1 MDSLDAVLT
10 SRTTAGSEAES
21 RAAVDAPPPR
31 PMGGTREERAARE
44 LAERDAASSK
54 ARLEAQRRRETPEGV
69 TDDSW
74 NPLWSPLSQVYNV
87 PTVEPW
93 AAYALALCHVA
104 AFTADLLSYKLAG
117 GSGGDVF
124 LRLALFDDAVVYD
137 SQWLRVFTAGL
148 VDFGLVHFAL
158 VNAGLALVGAEAE
171 ALLGTFPFLA
181 VYALSAA
188 FGGVA
193 SMALD
198 PSKLHVASS
207 DGLMGVLG
215 ALLLYSALNVE
226 NEWNPSGFSTRL
238 LKCGALAVGLQYV
251 ASVPTEA
258 GAGHVVNAAGHL
270 VGFISGATLGYLG
283 LSPTFTSEKFEPPD
297 GRRKNLEDVTE
308 VGAGGPKKV
317 WVGLGGFSAAVV
329 ALCAVV
335 VFKRVFDADPRDVF

>member
-1 MDSLDAVLT
+1 
-10 SRTTAGSEAES
+10 
-21 RAAVDAPPPR
+21 
-31 PMGGTREERAARE
+31 MGGTREERAARE

-104 AFTADLLSYKLAG
+104 AFTTDLLSYKLAG

-137 SQWLRVFTAGL
+137 SQWLGVFTAGL

-198 PSKLHVASS
+198 PSKLHVSSS

-258 GAGHVVNAAGHL
+258 GAGHVVNAAGHA
-270 VGFISGATLGYLG
+270 VGFISGGDAGVPRVVADVYERKVRTPGRAQ
-283 LSPTFTSEKFEPPD
+283 EEPG
-297 GRRKNLEDVTE
+297 GRH
-308 VGAGGPKKV
+308 GGWGWWAEEGV
-317 WVGLGGFSAAVV
+317 GGFGRVQRRGGGAVRGCGV
-329 ALCAVV
+329 QASVRRRSEGRLLTFPSYAT
-335 VFKRVFDADPRDVF
+335 

>member
-1 MDSLDAVLT
+1 MDSLDAVLP
-10 SRTTAGSEAES
+10 RTTTGSEAES
-21 RAAVDAPPPR
+21 RAVDAPPPR

-44 LAERDAASSK
+44 LAERDAAVSE

-93 AAYALALCHVA
+93 AAYALACA
-104 AFTADLLSYKLAG
+104 TSRRSPPTCSYKLAG

-137 SQWLRVFTAGL
+137 SQWTRVFTAGL

-193 SMALD
+193 SMAMD

-226 NEWNPSGFSTRL
+226 NEWNPSGFTTRL

-251 ASVPTEA
+251 ASVPAED
-258 GAGHVVNAAGHL
+258 GEGHVVNAAGHL
-270 VGFISGATLGYLG
+270 VGFASGAAWG
-283 LSPTFTSEKFEPPD
+283 TS
-297 GRRKNLEDVTE
+297 GCRRRYER
-308 VGAGGPKKV
+308 KV
-317 WVGLGGFSAAVV
+317 
-329 ALCAVV
+329 
-335 VFKRVFDADPRDVF
+335 

>member
-1 MDSLDAVLT
+1 M
-10 SRTTAGSEAES
+10 
-21 RAAVDAPPPR
+21 
-31 PMGGTREERAARE
+31 
-44 LAERDAASSK
+44 
-54 ARLEAQRRRETPEGV
+54 
-69 TDDSW
+69 
-74 NPLWSPLSQVYNV
+74 
-87 PTVEPW
+87 
-93 AAYALALCHVA
+93 
-104 AFTADLLSYKLAG
+104 
-117 GSGGDVF
+117 
-124 LRLALFDDAVVYD
+124 
-137 SQWLRVFTAGL
+137 

-158 VNAGLALVGAEAE
+158 VNVGLALVGAEAE

-226 NEWNPSGFSTRL
+226 NEWNPAGFTTRL

-258 GAGHVVNAAGHL
+258 GPEAGHVVNAAGHL
-270 VGFISGATLGYLG
+270 VGFVSGAVLGYLG
-283 LSPTFTSEKFEPPD
+283 LSPTFTSEKFEPPS

-317 WVGLGGFSAAVV
+317 WVGLGGFSAVVV